1 MAAAIWLL
9 TAALLRMSSLAALV
23 ASAATPLVGLI
34 PVDAVKLPAPQPI
47 VLLAVF
53 TAVLIWI
60 RHHENIAR
68 LLKGVE
74 PRIGAKSA

>member
-1 MAAAIWLL
+1 MACLRCSDAKAKASICRLR
-9 TAALLRMSSLAALV
+9 AL
-23 ASAATPLVGLI
+23 
-34 PVDAVKLPAPQPI
+34 KLPAPLPI
-47 VLLAVF
+47 VVLAAF
-53 TAVLIWI
+53 TAVLIWV